1 MKNIALAKN
10 EGRFAYKRDDEVRT
24 SNFDPKSVAGFFGT
38 ETYEAA
44 VPGCFEY
51 NLYRAGLAPDPYFS
65 DNIYGFR
72 RYESYHQWYYTTFAS
87 EFARGT
93 LRFDGI
99 DTVADII
106 VNGKIVGKAD
116 NMFIP
121 HEFEVADLKK
131 NGNELIVH
139 IYPSAIAARDYY
151 VPAMASALKY
161 AYPALGLRRSPAY
174 YGWDIFPRMA
184 CGGITRGVFL
194 TEYEPEKFVEY
205 YLYAVKYGN
214 DLFEW
219 NPRH

>member
-10 EGRFAYKRDDEVRT
+10 EWRFAYKRDDEVRT
-24 SNFDPKSVAGFFGT
+24 INFDPKSVACFLGT
-38 ETYEAA
+38 ETYDAA

-151 VPAMASALKY
+151 VPAMASA
-161 AYPALGLRRSPAY
+161 
-174 YGWDIFPRMA
+174 
-184 CGGITRGVFL
+184 RG
-194 TEYEPEKFVEY
+194 
-205 YLYAVKYGN
+205 
-214 DLFEW
+214 
-219 NPRH
+219 

>member
-1 MKNIALAKN
+1 MFRIQSLP
-10 EGRFAYKRDDEVRT
+10 R
-24 SNFDPKSVAGFFGT
+24 
-38 ETYEAA
+38 
-44 VPGCFEY
+44 
-51 NLYRAGLAPDPYFS
+51 GLAPNPYFS

-131 NGNELIVH
+131 NGNELIVY
-139 IYPSAIAARDYY
+139 IYPSTLST
-151 VPAMASALKY
+151 M
-161 AYPALGLRRSPAY
+161 
-174 YGWDIFPRMA
+174 
-184 CGGITRGVFL
+184 TT
-194 TEYEPEKFVEY
+194 TEE
-205 YLYAVKYGN
+205 
-214 DLFEW
+214 
-219 NPRH
+219 